1 MEIQELKTLAEGGD
15 AESQNNLGNAYQD
28 GLGIEKDYVKAVEWY
43 QKASKQG
50 YEKAKAENVSYLVG
64 T

>member
-1 MEIQELKTLAEGGD
+1 MDIQELKTLAEGGD

-43 QKASKQG
+43 QKAAKQG

>member
-1 MEIQELKTLAEGGD
+1 MDIQELKTLAEGGD
-15 AESQNNLGNAYQD
+15 AESQNNLGLRYDQGKGVEQNHA
-28 GLGIEKDYVKAVEWY
+28 KAAEWY
-43 QKASKQG
+43 QKAAEQG